1 MFSSF
6 STSGKKS
13 FSFNNHWNISVPPTM
28 PSLLPE
34 EIRLFF
40 FGGCEMKPII
50 VPASIPMKLAGGA
63 RGRASPY

>member
-1 MFSSF
+1 
-6 STSGKKS
+6 
-13 FSFNNHWNISVPPTM
+13 M

-63 RGRASPY
+63 RGRASPYWGQSKILDEMIRWYVRLSNLWYGHF